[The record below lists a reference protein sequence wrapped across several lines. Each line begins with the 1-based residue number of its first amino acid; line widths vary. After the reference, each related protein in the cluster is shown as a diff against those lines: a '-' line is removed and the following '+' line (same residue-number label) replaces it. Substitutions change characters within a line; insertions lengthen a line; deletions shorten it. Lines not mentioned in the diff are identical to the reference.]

1 MQFEGYVCGQPV
13 LILLDYGNSASFI
26 STTAV
31 AKLSDVQL
39 QAKAS
44 TMKVARGGVLHY
56 LRFLSQLP
64 WSIDH
69 CSFTSYFRVLDL
81 QSFDVIVSMDWLS
94 AFSPMHIHWEQK
106 WLAFRYNKQLTVL
119 EGMSSQRP
127 TSLYLQVC
135 QLSNTNCTE
144 ASQISLP
151 PKIDALINQFQ
162 HLFKPPTSLPP
173 S

>member
-13 LILLDYGNSASFI
+13 RILLDYGNSTSFI

-56 LRFLSQLP
+56 SRFLSQLP

-69 CSFTSYFRVLDL
+69 CSFTSDFRVLDL
-81 QSFDVIVSMDWLS
+81 QSFDVIVSMDWLL
-94 AFSPMHIHWEQK
+94 AFSPMHIHWE
-106 WLAFRYNKQLTVL
+106 
-119 EGMSSQRP
+119 
-127 TSLYLQVC
+127 
-135 QLSNTNCTE
+135 
-144 ASQISLP
+144 
-151 PKIDALINQFQ
+151 
-162 HLFKPPTSLPP
+162 
-173 S
+173 